1 MYNTTEEI
9 SIYEFIL
16 LIILYEVG
24 TAIVV
29 IIGADAK
36 QDAWI
41 AVIIATALG
50 IVLFFLYY
58 RSYLLKDGSFYELL
72 LHCLGKKIGTVFIVL
87 YTVYFIYLTSRVL
100 RDFNEV
106 LLTVVLPNTP
116 IEFSSILFMG
126 VVSYVLYLGFEVFSR
141 TTVIFAPY
149 LFLFLFCFVIFLV
162 INSSVDLSNLRP
174 VLSEGFSP
182 VLKSVFPSLLT
193 FPFGELI
200 VFTIIFPQV
209 KNVKKSFK
217 PIALAILSAG
227 IIITITVI
235 INISVLK
242 ESGYLRTNFP
252 LLTTAREIS
261 IADFIERLDPF
272 VVFIVMLGV
281 FVKVSIYLYCALKGI
296 EAIYKKPY
304 RYFSFPIAMIT
315 ATSSVMI
322 AFSLNEHLKEG
333 LEIVPLY
340 LHVPMQIAIPML
352 IFFMLLMKSRKKG
365 DVQNGQDNKDFQ
377 KNRGQG
383 KETST

>member
-1 MYNTTEEI
+1 MYNTIEKI
-9 SIYEFIL
+9 SIYEFML

-29 IIGADAK
+29 IIGAEAK
-36 QDAWI
+36 QDAWL

-50 IVLFFLYY
+50 LILFYIYY
-58 RSYLLKDGSFYELL
+58 RSYLMKNGSFYELL
-72 LHCLGKKIGTVFIVL
+72 LHCLGKKIGTVTIAA

-149 LFLFLFCFVIFLV
+149 LFLFLFAFAIFLI
-162 INSSVDLSNLRP
+162 INSSVDLSNLQP
-174 VLSEGFSP
+174 VLSEGFKP
-182 VLKSVFPSLLT
+182 VLKSIFPSLLT

-209 KNVKKSFK
+209 VDADKSFK
-217 PIALAILSAG
+217 PMALAILTAG
-227 IIITITVI
+227 ILITCTVI
-235 INISVLK
+235 INISVLR

-281 FVKVSIYLYCALKGI
+281 FVKVSVYLYCALKGM

-304 RYFSFPIAMIT
+304 RYFSFPIAMIA
-315 ATSSVMI
+315 ATSSVVI

-340 LHVPMQIAIPML
+340 LHVPMQILIPML
-352 IFFMLLMKSRKKG
+352 IFVILLMKSRKKG
-365 DVQNGQDNKDFQ
+365 DAENDKNHKNVQ